1 MQRLMGFREPIVMIR
16 KRSRG
21 QVIQPQQ
28 GIVDRGVTR
37 LRWAD
42 HRVWLQIV
50 ELSLVRFGHVSPSC
64 EVLSAL
70 AAA

>member
-1 MQRLMGFREPIVMIR
+1 
-16 KRSRG
+16 
-21 QVIQPQQ
+21 
-28 GIVDRGVTR
+28 VTR
-37 LRWAD
+37 LWWAD